1 MTLEAEA
8 TTEKATSPSGV
19 SEAISMF
26 QQSQDQAA
34 AAAKQTEAEAA
45 AKTETA
51 ESKPAEG
58 TPAPEGGDAGK
69 AEAKGS
75 GVSLRLVNEK
85 GEPTPL
91 AFKADGK
98 DIAESDPEKIRQY
111 VELGY
116 HASQRLEALNAK
128 EKLLNDQLA
137 VIEMIDRAQKEGRLI
152 IKEEGAKPDAKTK
165 EEDADND
172 VYTDPQVKELK
183 ERVKKTEEEVQK
195 TAGLFIKESIDKAY
209 KDLKGQIEGKKT
221 EFPAA
226 RETEVWKLLEL
237 QDEKTGKPLHD
248 VASAMKAAHEK
259 ETEYL
264 MTAPLPEKRRQQIIA
279 DYLAEK
285 NKAEAAP
292 VGSPAGAAPGAAGQ
306 GSGEEKKP
314 ITGVADAIE
323 RFKRELAAKGGTS
336 SQF

>member
-34 AAAKQTEAEAA
+34 AAAKQTEADAA
-45 AKTETA
+45 AKKETA
-51 ESKPAEG
+51 ETKPAEG
-58 TPAPEGGDAGK
+58 APAPEGGDAGK
-69 AEAKGS
+69 PEGKS
-75 GVSLRLVNEK
+75 PELSLKLVNEK
-85 GEPTPL
+85 GEPTPFV
-91 AFKADGK
+91 FKADGK
-98 DIAESDPEKIRQY
+98 DITEADLAKIRQY
-111 VELGY
+111 VEIGY
-116 HASQRLEALNAK
+116 HGSQRLEALNAK

-137 VIEMIDRAQKEGRLI
+137 VIEMIDRAQKEGRLV
-152 IKEEGAKPDAKTK
+152 IKEEGAKPEPEKT
-165 EEDADND
+165 EDADDD

-183 ERVKKTEEEVQK
+183 ERVKKTEEEVKK

-209 KDLKGQIEGKKT
+209 QDLKGQIEAKKT

-226 RETEVWKLLEL
+226 REPEVWKLLEL

-264 MTAPLPEKRRQQIIA
+264 MAAPLPDKRRQQIIT
-279 DYLAEK
+279 DYLEEK
-285 NKAEAAP
+285 RKAEEAP
-292 VGSPAGAAPGAAGQ
+292 VGAPAGAAPGQAGQAAGD
-306 GSGEEKKP
+306 EKKP
-314 ITGVADAIE
+314 ISGVTDAIE
-323 RFKRELAAKGGTS
+323 RFKREYQGGAS
-336 SQF
+336 SKF